1 MSKSGTNSGQ
11 WVEFRFV
18 VVDAGNGSVNS
29 DQQQR
34 RCSLVDRRT
43 AQLGQWLVVQ
53 VLRLATKTSLAGRT
67 ALHNWLRGW

>member
-11 WVEFRFV
+11 WVESRFV

-34 RCSLVDRRT
+34 RRSLVDRRT
-43 AQLGQWLVVQ
+43 AQLGAWLVVQ
-53 VLRLATKTSLAGRT
+53 VLRLATTTSLAGRT